1 MKSRDIRARNISL
14 GGKKASRELQE
25 MSLFMGEEEKE
36 TAEEATKEPLDEGK
50 RIE

>member
-1 MKSRDIRARNISL
+1 M
-14 GGKKASRELQE
+14 SRELQE

-36 TAEEATKEPLDEGK
+36 TAEEATKEPPDEGK

>member
-1 MKSRDIRARNISL
+1 MRSRDTRARNISL
-14 GGKKASRELQE
+14 GGDASRELQE